1 MVTFQITI
9 ANSISQ
15 LRRQKLFIFHPEN
28 PQVLNRLLHTLRLM
42 GPGILFAGAAIGVSH
57 LVQSTR
63 AGASFGW
70 ELAWVV
76 VAVNLFKYP
85 FFEFGSRYALAT
97 GESLLQGYR
106 RQGKWVLWFFLV
118 VTVLTVFT
126 VQATVTL
133 VTAGIAQNLLPIGE
147 SPIWWSA
154 IILSVCAGLLIIGK
168 YSLLDKTM
176 KGIVVLLSLSTVIA
190 LAGAWLKYD
199 SSLVIETPH
208 FDWSNTSHLV
218 FLIAFMGWM
227 PAPIDL
233 SVWYS
238 IWSLEKRKQ
247 QPEFNAQNSLF
258 DFKIGYWSTAVLAL
272 AFVGLGA
279 VSIYG
284 TGQELPDGAA
294 SFSNALINIYAN
306 TLGPVARWGIAI
318 AALTTMFSTALTCF
332 DAIPR
337 TLSQTTLI
345 LTNHDTPKK
354 EQQYYWLVMA
364 ILFAGALAL
373 ISFFSTSML
382 QLVQLATI
390 LSFLTAPFF
399 AFANYHLVTSK
410 HTPLEAQPQL
420 PLRVLSWLGIAF
432 LLVFCGVYGCTL
444 LLPS

>member
-1 MVTFQITI
+1 
-9 ANSISQ
+9 
-15 LRRQKLFIFHPEN
+15 
-28 PQVLNRLLHTLRLM
+28 M
-42 GPGILFAGAAIGVSH
+42 GPGLLFAGAAIGVSH

-106 RQGKWVLWFFLV
+106 KQGKWVLWFFLL
-118 VTVLTVFT
+118 VTLLTVFT
-126 VQATVTL
+126 VQATVTI

-147 SPIWWSA
+147 RPVWWSA
-154 IILSVCAGLLIIGK
+154 IILSACAALLIAGR
-168 YSLLDKTM
+168 YNLLDKTM
-176 KGIVVLLSLSTVIA
+176 KGIVILLSLSTVIA
-190 LAGAWLKYD
+190 LVGAWLKQGD
-199 SSLVIETPH
+199 ITHLDTPH
-208 FDWSNTSHLV
+208 FDWGNKGHLV

-233 SVWYS
+233 SVWHS

-247 QPEFNAQNSLF
+247 QPEFDAQSNLF
-258 DFKIGYWSTAVLAL
+258 DFRVGYWGTAILAL

-279 VSIYG
+279 VSVYG
-284 TGQELPDGAA
+284 TGQQLPEGAA
-294 SFSNALINIYAN
+294 GFSNALINIYAQ
-306 TLGPVARWGIAI
+306 TLGPIAKWGIAI
-318 AALTTMFSTALTCF
+318 AALTTMFSTTLTCF

-345 LTNHDTPKK
+345 LTNHDTPQK
-354 EQQYYWLVMA
+354 EQQYYWIVMA
-364 ILFAGALAL
+364 VVFAGALAI

-399 AFANYHLVTSK
+399 AIANYMLVTGK
-410 HTPLEAQPQL
+410 HMPPAAQPNTR
-420 PLRVLSWLGIAF
+420 LRVLSWLGIAF
-432 LLVFCGVYGCTL
+432 LLAFCGVYGYTL
-444 LLPS
+444 LQ

>member
-1 MVTFQITI
+1 
-9 ANSISQ
+9 
-15 LRRQKLFIFHPEN
+15 
-28 PQVLNRLLHTLRLM
+28 M
-42 GPGILFAGAAIGVSH
+42 GPGLLFAGAAIGVSH

-106 RQGKWVLWFFLV
+106 RQGKWVLWFFLL
-118 VTVLTVFT
+118 VTLLTVFT
-126 VQATVTL
+126 IQATVTI

-147 SPIWWSA
+147 GPIWWSA
-154 IILSVCAGLLIIGK
+154 IILSLCAALLIAGR

-176 KGIVVLLSLSTVIA
+176 KGIIILLSLSTVIA
-190 LAGAWLKYD
+190 LVGAWLKQGD
-199 SSLVIETPH
+199 ITHLDTPY
-208 FDWSNTSHLV
+208 FDWGNKGHII

-233 SVWYS
+233 SVWHS

-247 QPEFNAQNSLF
+247 QPEFDAKSSLF
-258 DFKIGYWSTAVLAL
+258 DFRVGYWGTAILAL

-279 VSIYG
+279 VSVHG
-284 TGQELPDGAA
+284 TGQQLPEGAA
-294 SFSNALINIYAN
+294 GFSNALINIYAQS
-306 TLGPVARWGIAI
+306 LGPIAKWGIAI
-318 AALTTMFSTALTCF
+318 AALTTMFSTTLTCF

-345 LTNHDTPKK
+345 LTNHDTPQK

-364 ILFAGALAL
+364 VVLAGALAL

-390 LSFLTAPFF
+390 MSFLTAPFF
-399 AFANYHLVTSK
+399 AIANYRLVTGK
-410 HTPLEAQPQL
+410 HMPLSAQPNMG
-420 PLRVLSWLGIAF
+420 LRVLSWLGIAF
-432 LLVFCGVYGCTL
+432 LLAFCGVYGYTL
-444 LLPS
+444 LQ